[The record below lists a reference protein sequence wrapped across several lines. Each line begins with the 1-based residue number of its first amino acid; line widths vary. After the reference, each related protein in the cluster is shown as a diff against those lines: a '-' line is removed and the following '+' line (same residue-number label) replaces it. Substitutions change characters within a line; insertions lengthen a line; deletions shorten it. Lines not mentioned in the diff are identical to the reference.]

1 MSLLADRRP
10 WLHDLCRRADATALC
25 WWRDPGGRT
34 RLQIRRQGDTSVG
47 VLPSDGLSD
56 PVLTAVFGSLDP
68 LREGAAWLSG
78 LEATRLQIRRSIL
91 SDTPEEVGAAL
102 WADDGRGVEVL
113 ARPRP
118 DPVPRPDLLAEIPEG
133 LSRLVAGLSAH
144 ERLER
149 TRTEPL
155 PVLDG
160 APFAPLLSP
169 PLGHRP
175 AQILALR
182 QGRDVALVEGG
193 LPIPLFAVLP

>member
-1 MSLLADRRP
+1 VG
-10 WLHDLCRRADATALC
+10 AL
-25 WWRDPGGRT
+25 
-34 RLQIRRQGDTSVG
+34 Q
-47 VLPSDGLSD
+47 SDGLGD

-68 LREGAAWLSG
+68 LREGAAWLVG
-78 LEATRLQIRRSIL
+78 PEATRQQIRRLTL
-91 SDTPEEVGAAL
+91 SDAPEEVGAAL

-113 ARPRP
+113 APLRP
-118 DPVPRPDLLAEIPEG
+118 DPMPRPDLLAEIPHG

-169 PLGHRP
+169 PLGHRL
-175 AQILALR
+175 AQIPALR
-182 QGRDVALVEGG
+182 QGRDVAPVEGG
-193 LPIPLFAVLP
+193 LQIPLFALLP

>member
-25 WWRDPGGRT
+25 WWRYPGGRT
-34 RLQIRRQGDTSVG
+34 RLQIRRLT
-47 VLPSDGLSD
+47 LSD
-56 PVLTAVFGSLDP
+56 A
-68 LREGAAWLSG
+68 
-78 LEATRLQIRRSIL
+78 
-91 SDTPEEVGAAL
+91 PEEVGAAL

-113 ARPRP
+113 APLRP
-118 DPVPRPDLLAEIPEG
+118 DPVPRPDLLAEIPHG

-169 PLGHRP
+169 PLGHR
-175 AQILALR
+175 LARIPTLR
-182 QGRDVALVEGG
+182 QGRDVATVEGD
-193 LPIPLFAVLP
+193 PQIPLFALLP